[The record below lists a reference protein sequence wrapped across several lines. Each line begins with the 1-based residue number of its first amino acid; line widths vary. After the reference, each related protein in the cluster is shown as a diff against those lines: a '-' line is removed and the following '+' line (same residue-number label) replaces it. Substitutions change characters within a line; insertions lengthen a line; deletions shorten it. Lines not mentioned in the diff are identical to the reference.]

1 MTLTG
6 LLILG
11 SGFLLMAVASA
22 PEITRRLRGVYY
34 GWILVFVGGII
45 LIISSVPVS
54 FAMTVWAVALES
66 HFGWSRTQL
75 GFVLSLTRIE
85 GSLSGPIAGYLT
97 DRFGTRLMVSC
108 GLLIVAGGFF
118 LFSQVQNL
126 WMFYLAF
133 FIMSMGNG
141 LGGGLPVMTML
152 NHWFVRQRSTA
163 MARTMAG
170 MAFGAL
176 VLVPA
181 IAWAVDPDE
190 DRLGWRLT
198 AGVVGVVVVA
208 AALLLPRFL
217 RNRPQDYGMAP
228 DGDRVDRSGPAL
240 QDLRA
245 TAASRPQRR
254 ENEQELTTR
263 QALRTSAFWYITL
276 GHVFGSMVIVAIFTH
291 LGLLMVGDLGYSLQ
305 TAAWIVTVY
314 TAVALLFQLVGGYA
328 GDHMPKNIALF
339 IFSFVQ
345 ALAVLMLTF
354 SSSLLQFYLF
364 AILFGIGFG
373 GRSPL
378 TTSIRGEYFGRASF
392 GRILGVSEVP
402 MNALMLIA
410 GPMTG
415 YMRDVRGTYDEAFL
429 TLASLNFLGAL
440 LFLMAR
446 KPRLPTTLP
455 QPQAA

>member
-1 MTLTG
+1 
-6 LLILG
+6 
-11 SGFLLMAVASA
+11 MAAASA

-34 GWILVFVGGII
+34 GWILVFVSAII
-45 LIISSVPVS
+45 LIITSVPI
-54 FAMTVWAVALES
+54 FNAMTVWAVALES

-75 GFVLSLTRIE
+75 GFALSLTRME
-85 GSLSGPIAGYLT
+85 GSLSGPIAGYMT
-97 DRFGTRLMVSC
+97 DRFGTRLMVFT
-108 GLLIVAGGFF
+108 GLLIMAGGFF

-141 LGGGLPVMTML
+141 QGGWLPVMTML

-163 MARTMAG
+163 MALSMAG

-176 VLVPA
+176 FIVPA

-208 AALLLPRFL
+208 AALLLPRFV
-217 RNRPQDYGMAP
+217 RNRPQDYGLAP
-228 DGDRVDRSGPAL
+228 DGDRVDRSGAG
-240 QDLRA
+240 LRGSQ
-245 TAASRPQRR
+245 AAGLRSRRP
-254 ENEQELTTR
+254 EIEQELTTR
-263 QALRTSAFWYITL
+263 QALRTSAFWYITF
-276 GHVFGSMVIVAIFTH
+276 GHGFGSMVILAVFSH

-314 TAVALLFQLVGGYA
+314 TAVAMLFQLVGGYA
-328 GDHMPKNIALF
+328 GDNIPKNLALF
-339 IFSFVQ
+339 IFTSIQ
-345 ALAVLMLTF
+345 GIAVLMLAF

-364 AILFGIGFG
+364 AVLFGIGFG
-373 GRSPL
+373 GRNPL

-392 GRILGVSEVP
+392 GRILGVSQVP
-402 MNALMLIA
+402 MNVLLLIA
-410 GPMTG
+410 GPMAG
-415 YMRDVRGTYDEAFL
+415 YMRDVLGTYDEAFM
-429 TLASLNFLGAL
+429 TLAGLNFLGAL

-446 KPRLPTTLP
+446 KPRLPATVP